1 MPGPALVGWMDR
13 MNTNTQ
19 GQQNNWTAVDGLDQ
33 REIILQNNPGI
44 AGWYPPGT
52 TTLNAWLWIRQLTD
66 LHDDMGPG
74 ATIGTGPTDTPR
86 CYVSFHTGHK
96 DDPFRKCQT
105 IAGISHAS
113 VEANSGAMQHEEGEY
128 LIPVD
133 SRGSWNS
140 STQSYDYDGLDRVY
154 VDMFS
159 WNLGAVLNSSWI
171 PTGSETIPSFVKI
184 RVDGWAT

>member
-1 MPGPALVGWMDR
+1 
-13 MNTNTQ
+13 
-19 GQQNNWTAVDGLDQ
+19 
-33 REIILQNNPGI
+33 
-44 AGWYPPGT
+44 
-52 TTLNAWLWIRQLTD
+52 
-66 LHDDMGPG
+66 
-74 ATIGTGPTDTPR
+74 
-86 CYVSFHTGHK
+86 
-96 DDPFRKCQT
+96 
-105 IAGISHAS
+105 
-113 VEANSGAMQHEEGEY
+113 MQHEEGEY